1 MRNCS
6 LLFLLIFS
14 CSYFGLFA
22 DSKIVLPFKIG
33 EKLEYD
39 LSWGFFPVG
48 EATMEVHSLEK
59 IDGELCY
66 LIRFSVRTNS
76 FADNFYKV
84 RTKVESF
91 VSYDF
96 RKSIR
101 YRKVQ
106 EEGKTK
112 RNIFVDFD
120 YKQNKAKYFQN
131 GKLSML
137 TSIPGE
143 VFDPLSMA
151 YFFRLNELRQNH
163 QITLPTCDGKSFK
176 KIVIQTGTKKKISV
190 PAGTFYA
197 IETKPEMQNLRG
209 VFKKSPNSILRVWYS
224 EDKNRIPVKIS
235 SKVIVGSFNAEL
247 TNLSGLK

>member
-1 MRNCS
+1 MRNCP

-106 EEGKTK
+106 EEGKTSLAT
-112 RNIFVDFD
+112 IFEETPQIKEDTIHLFIE
-120 YKQNKAKYFQN
+120 NKALEDEFLARQMN
-131 GKLSML
+131 FL
-137 TSIPGE
+137 E
-143 VFDPLSMA
+143 V
-151 YFFRLNELRQNH
+151 
-163 QITLPTCDGKSFK
+163 
-176 KIVIQTGTKKKISV
+176 
-190 PAGTFYA
+190 
-197 IETKPEMQNLRG
+197 
-209 VFKKSPNSILRVWYS
+209 
-224 EDKNRIPVKIS
+224 
-235 SKVIVGSFNAEL
+235 
-247 TNLSGLK
+247 